1 MCSGIISKNEPL
13 KQIKSYLDNFK
24 NTLFLNS
31 LFDLIKKKK
40 LLEIVK
46 LNKKLQKIMNLSIKD
61 YQKYSESY
69 SSIELELKL
78 KNSSFRKNF
87 TKILGKEE
95 KYYHI
100 YFDDSKEEIK
110 RNYLKENEKVDTIKI
125 IIDYQVT
132 SFKELFNSCEIISS
146 INFKKFYRANITD
159 MSYMFNDCSSLIEFK
174 SSNFNTNNV
183 TNMSFMFNGCIA
195 LKELNLSNFNNNNL
209 TNMSFMFTQ
218 CESLK
223 VINFSNFNTNNVT
236 NMEGMFMG
244 CVSLIELDLSSFNTN
259 NVASMSGMFA
269 DCLSLK
275 ELNLSSFNI
284 SNATGTSDMFDG
296 CSQELKK
303 KIKEKYS
310 TINFGEKSG
319 LTRSPK

>member
-1 MCSGIISKNEPL
+1 MCSGIITKNEPL

-110 RNYLKENEKVDTIKI
+110 RNYLKENEKVNKIKI
-125 IIDYQVT
+125 IIDYQVKSLSKLFAYCT
-132 SFKELFNSCEIISS
+132 YINSIFFK
-146 INFKKFYRANITD
+146 
-159 MSYMFNDCSSLIEFK
+159 
-174 SSNFNTNNV
+174 
-183 TNMSFMFNGCIA
+183 
-195 LKELNLSNFNNNNL
+195 
-209 TNMSFMFTQ
+209 
-218 CESLK
+218 
-223 VINFSNFNTNNVT
+223 
-236 NMEGMFMG
+236 
-244 CVSLIELDLSSFNTN
+244 
-259 NVASMSGMFA
+259 
-269 DCLSLK
+269 
-275 ELNLSSFNI
+275 
-284 SNATGTSDMFDG
+284 
-296 CSQELKK
+296 
-303 KIKEKYS
+303 
-310 TINFGEKSG
+310 
-319 LTRSPK
+319 

>member
-1 MCSGIISKNEPL
+1 MESKKISKKSKFYFDDL
-13 KQIKSYLDNFK
+13 KSTFILKKIFDYMKKPKSLKIMKY
-24 NTLFLNS
+24 
-31 LFDLIKKKK
+31 
-40 LLEIVK
+40 
-46 LNKKLQKIMNLSIKD
+46 NKKIQKRLNLGFNYYKD
-61 YQKYSESY
+61 YSTLYSPIE
-69 SSIELELKL
+69 IELMLVNDNYDKFI
-78 KNSSFRKNF
+78 NISD
-87 TKILGKEE
+87 KE
-95 KYYHI
+95 KDYCHI
-100 YFDDSKEEIK
+100 YFNNSKEEIK
-110 RNYLKENEKVDTIKI
+110 RNYLKENEKVEKIKI
-125 IIDYQVT
+125 IIDYQIK
-132 SFKELFNSCEIISS
+132 SFKKLFENCNCISS
-146 INFKKFYRANITD
+146 IVFKKCIRTNITD

-174 SSNFNTNNV
+174 SPNFNTNNV

-259 NVASMSGMFA
+259 KVESMSGMFA

-310 TINFGEKSG
+310 TINFGEK
-319 LTRSPK
+319 